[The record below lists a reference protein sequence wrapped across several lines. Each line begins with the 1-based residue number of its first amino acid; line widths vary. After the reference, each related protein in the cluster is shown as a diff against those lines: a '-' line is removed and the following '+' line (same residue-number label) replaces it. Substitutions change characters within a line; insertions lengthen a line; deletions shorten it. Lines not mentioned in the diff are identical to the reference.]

1 MGTPR
6 HRRRTL
12 TDSPAASLFP
22 QMREE
27 LERTGRIRRRRV
39 DADLPSDSPGKLYT
53 YVSAG
58 RVELPGE
65 TGYRRRFVARS
76 PKLAI
81 VLAAALCLV
90 WLLHR

>member
-1 MGTPR
+1 MTKK
-6 HRRRTL
+6 RRKL

-39 DADLPSDSPGKLYT
+39 DADLTTDSPGKLYT

-65 TGYRRRFVARS
+65 TDSRRRFVARS
-76 PKLAI
+76 PRLAFA
-81 VLAAALCLV
+81 LAAALVIV
-90 WLLHR
+90 WLLHL

>member
-1 MGTPR
+1 MPKRR
-6 HRRRTL
+6 HTL

-27 LERTGRIRRRRV
+27 MERTGRIRRRRV

-53 YVSAG
+53 LVSAG

-65 TGYRRRFVARS
+65 ERYRRRFVARS
-76 PKLAI
+76 PRLAI
-81 VLAAALCLV
+81 FLAAVLAFV
-90 WLLHR
+90 WFANR

>member
-1 MGTPR
+1 MPKRR
-6 HRRRTL
+6 HTL

-65 TGYRRRFVARS
+65 TGNRRRFVARS
-76 PKLAI
+76 PRLAI
-81 VLAAALCLV
+81 ALAAAMVLV
-90 WLLHR
+90 WFLHR

>member
-1 MGTPR
+1 MPKRR
-6 HRRRTL
+6 HTL

-65 TGYRRRFVARS
+65 TGNRRRFVARS
-76 PKLAI
+76 PRLAI
-81 VLAAALCLV
+81 ALAAALVVV
-90 WLLHR
+90 WFLHR

>member
-1 MGTPR
+1 MAKRR
-6 HRRRTL
+6 HTL

-27 LERTGRIRRRRV
+27 MERTGRIRRRRG

-58 RVELPGE
+58 RVELPGDVR
-65 TGYRRRFVARS
+65 YRRRFVARS
-76 PKLAI
+76 PRLAFA
-81 VLAAALCLV
+81 LAAALVVV
-90 WLLHR
+90 WFLHR

>member
-1 MGTPR
+1 MTK
-6 HRRRTL
+6 RRRRL

-27 LERTGRIRRRRV
+27 MERTGRIRRRRV
-39 DADLPSDSPGKLYT
+39 DADMPSDSPGKLYT

-58 RVELPGE
+58 RVELPSE
-65 TGYRRRFVARS
+65 TRYRRRFVARS
-76 PKLAI
+76 PRLAI
-81 VLAAALCLV
+81 ALAAAIALV

>member
-1 MGTPR
+1 MTK
-6 HRRRTL
+6 RRRL

-22 QMREE
+22 QIREE

-58 RVELPGE
+58 RVELPSE
-65 TGYRRRFVARS
+65 TRDCRRFVVRS
-76 PKLAI
+76 PRLAFALAAAI
-81 VLAAALCLV
+81 VLV
-90 WLLHR
+90 WFLHR